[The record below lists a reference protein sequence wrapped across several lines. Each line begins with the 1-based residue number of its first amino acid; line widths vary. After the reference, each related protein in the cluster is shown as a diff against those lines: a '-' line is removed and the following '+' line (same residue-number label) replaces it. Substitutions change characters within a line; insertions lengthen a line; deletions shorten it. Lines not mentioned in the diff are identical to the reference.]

1 MIHVDPFSPSD
12 PAPRSETIK
21 DGPVAR
27 LLRAWQDGRKPQLE
41 ALIAEHPGISPGELA
56 AMVQADID
64 VRWRRDDARPAES
77 YLARFPALSNDPE
90 LAVDIIYA
98 EYLAREGAG
107 ESPGAAEYQQRFPAF
122 AEELSKQI
130 GLHRALEAVDDETD
144 AEGSLSGQSGTSVFE
159 PSATSPEFD
168 ASYEILE
175 EIGRGGMGVVY
186 KARQVALNRFVALKM
201 VRTVDASNQE
211 LLSRFRS
218 EARAVASL
226 RHPHIVQVYDFG
238 EHDGLPFLAMELIEG
253 GTLAARLHGAP
264 WPARA
269 AAQLMIKLA
278 GAVQFAHDH
287 HVIHRDLKPA
297 NVLIASDQEGL
308 DVRITDFGLGK
319 FFHDEASPH
328 TKTGAFLGTPSYM
341 APEQAAGRTQ
351 EVGPATDVYSLGAIL
366 YELLTGRPP
375 FCGSSPMEI
384 LQQLAASEPISVH
397 RLAPHTPR
405 DLATICDKC
414 LNIEIGRRYASAAE
428 LRADLERYLAG
439 VPVHARPA
447 GAAERTWRWC
457 RRNPP
462 WAFALGSVAMLLL
475 GIAALSFWYTA
486 MLRRELAK
494 TEQAEQSERVANQS
508 AQRRLWDAYMAE
520 VTTRNGSR
528 QVGQRF
534 AALDTIDKAVGL
546 LDIVGRSEDRV
557 IELRSATLSSIARC
571 DMRVIRTLGPWPE
584 ESGSCDMSRAG
595 DRYIVAVEN
604 GPLVGYRL
612 SDGQAL
618 WTVDNPGRHD
628 RVSLSP
634 DGRFVAAS
642 GERGTK
648 LWRVDG
654 PQPQLAWEAAD
665 AQYFTFAPDGRHA
678 AYSQPVAGMKLV
690 NVETGIAVR
699 PLGRG
704 MARSRFALDSAS
716 RQVAVCV
723 GSNVQVISWDT
734 GEIKRELLV
743 GKSPTAR
750 LAWHPSGQYLAVWGN
765 TAGIT
770 VWDVKTGTQLVAFQH
785 RGVPSQLLF
794 NDDGSLLVSHSLWD
808 QRLLVWDFGAGQR
821 LLEVHGFK
829 NRACDIADDGK
840 ILFLGDPVHDAV
852 LTELTPGV
860 CRTLAQSVRRPLGFC
875 FKVAVGPEARV
886 LAASSEGG
894 LEFWDVRTAQ
904 RLLSCPIGPCLA
916 DFDDAGRLVVG
927 MNAGVFRFSRHI
939 EKSSAVPN
947 ETPTVARTLVRF
959 DSPQQLAGPVEPGTF
974 SMNARG
980 ETILLADSNGGW
992 AILHP
997 GHHTAAVRLQTD
1009 RDARKSAASDDNH
1022 YAAIANWN
1030 DGGAAVWDALSGAHL
1045 ADLAVGRHGVLQFS
1059 GDGRLLAASPDGI
1072 TLWRTSDWSCVG
1084 RLHAEGTTPTG
1095 LGIAFSPD
1103 SRVLAVAQPNGILR
1117 LVDPTTGKDW
1127 AHVTLADQTA
1137 ASTITFSPD
1146 QRVLVTSPVDERL
1159 PAQVWDLTAMR
1170 SELAHHGI
1178 DWPADVLR
1186 LGSNPLSIAGQLEV
1200 ALDDGGLIRRHD
1212 AASPRNA
1219 RRQMWENFVNF
1230 LQRAI
1235 GATQERGVE

>member
-1 MIHVDPFSPSD
+1 MDPFSPSD

-168 ASYEILE
+168 AGYEILE

-384 LQQLAASEPISVH
+384 LQQLAASEPIPVH

-414 LNIEIGRRYASAAE
+414 LNVEIGRRYASAAE

-457 RRNPP
+457 RRNP
-462 WAFALGSVAMLLL
+462 LMG
-475 GIAALSFWYTA
+475 
-486 MLRRELAK
+486 
-494 TEQAEQSERVANQS
+494 
-508 AQRRLWDAYMAE
+508 
-520 VTTRNGSR
+520 
-528 QVGQRF
+528 
-534 AALDTIDKAVGL
+534 
-546 LDIVGRSEDRV
+546 
-557 IELRSATLSSIARC
+557 LRSWFRGDATPRDCCAVVLVHRHASSRTGQNRASRA
-571 DMRVIRTLGPWPE
+571 IRT
-584 ESGSCDMSRAG
+584 R
-595 DRYIVAVEN
+595 
-604 GPLVGYRL
+604 
-612 SDGQAL
+612 
-618 WTVDNPGRHD
+618 
-628 RVSLSP
+628 
-634 DGRFVAAS
+634 
-642 GERGTK
+642 
-648 LWRVDG
+648 
-654 PQPQLAWEAAD
+654 
-665 AQYFTFAPDGRHA
+665 
-678 AYSQPVAGMKLV
+678 
-690 NVETGIAVR
+690 
-699 PLGRG
+699 
-704 MARSRFALDSAS
+704 
-716 RQVAVCV
+716 RQ
-723 GSNVQVISWDT
+723 S
-734 GEIKRELLV
+734 
-743 GKSPTAR
+743 
-750 LAWHPSGQYLAVWGN
+750 
-765 TAGIT
+765 
-770 VWDVKTGTQLVAFQH
+770 
-785 RGVPSQLLF
+785 
-794 NDDGSLLVSHSLWD
+794 
-808 QRLLVWDFGAGQR
+808 
-821 LLEVHGFK
+821 
-829 NRACDIADDGK
+829 
-840 ILFLGDPVHDAV
+840 
-852 LTELTPGV
+852 
-860 CRTLAQSVRRPLGFC
+860 
-875 FKVAVGPEARV
+875 
-886 LAASSEGG
+886 
-894 LEFWDVRTAQ
+894 
-904 RLLSCPIGPCLA
+904 IGPAPL
-916 DFDDAGRLVVG
+916 
-927 MNAGVFRFSRHI
+927 M
-939 EKSSAVPN
+939 
-947 ETPTVARTLVRF
+947 
-959 DSPQQLAGPVEPGTF
+959 
-974 SMNARG
+974 
-980 ETILLADSNGGW
+980 
-992 AILHP
+992 
-997 GHHTAAVRLQTD
+997 
-1009 RDARKSAASDDNH
+1009 
-1022 YAAIANWN
+1022 
-1030 DGGAAVWDALSGAHL
+1030 
-1045 ADLAVGRHGVLQFS
+1045 
-1059 GDGRLLAASPDGI
+1059 
-1072 TLWRTSDWSCVG
+1072 G
-1084 RLHAEGTTPTG
+1084 RLHGG
-1095 LGIAFSPD
+1095 GD
-1103 SRVLAVAQPNGILR
+1103 
-1117 LVDPTTGKDW
+1117 
-1127 AHVTLADQTA
+1127 
-1137 ASTITFSPD
+1137 
-1146 QRVLVTSPVDERL
+1146 
-1159 PAQVWDLTAMR
+1159 R
-1170 SELAHHGI
+1170 S
-1178 DWPADVLR
+1178 
-1186 LGSNPLSIAGQLEV
+1186 
-1200 ALDDGGLIRRHD
+1200 
-1212 AASPRNA
+1212 
-1219 RRQMWENFVNF
+1219 
-1230 LQRAI
+1230 
-1235 GATQERGVE
+1235 